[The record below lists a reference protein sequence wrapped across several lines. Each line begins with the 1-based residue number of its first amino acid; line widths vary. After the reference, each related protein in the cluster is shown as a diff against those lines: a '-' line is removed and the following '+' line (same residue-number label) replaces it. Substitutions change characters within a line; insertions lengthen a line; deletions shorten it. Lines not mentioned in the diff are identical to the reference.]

1 MRVYEPDPQN
11 KNIQNILQE
20 LYLLRQA
27 IDHDSVTTDIKL
39 EMLDRIVAMVRNM
52 EEA

>member
-1 MRVYEPDPQN
+1 MRVYEPDPKD
-11 KNIQNILQE
+11 KNIQSILKE

-27 IDHDSVTTDIKL
+27 IDYDSVTADVKL
-39 EMLDRIVAMVRNM
+39 SMLDKIVAMVKKM